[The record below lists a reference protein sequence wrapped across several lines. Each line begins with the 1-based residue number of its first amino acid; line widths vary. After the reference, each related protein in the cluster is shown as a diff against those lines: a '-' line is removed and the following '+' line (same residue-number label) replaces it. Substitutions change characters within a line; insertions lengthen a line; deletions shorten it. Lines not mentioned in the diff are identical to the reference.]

1 VINWL
6 VNSESPERFLKVGV
20 EIEPLVR
27 NEIEDCLSFLDA
39 FLEYHQINK
48 EDQEKTSFIID
59 VETHCCR
66 VMSFGLKN
74 T

>member
-1 VINWL
+1 LINWL

-27 NEIEDCLSFLDA
+27 NEIEDCLSFFYA
-39 FLEYHQINK
+39 FLEYQQINK

-59 VETHCCR
+59 VETHCYR

>member
-1 VINWL
+1 MINWL

-27 NEIEDCLSFLDA
+27 NEIEDCLSFIDA
-39 FLEYHQINK
+39 FLEYQQINK

-59 VETHCCR
+59 VETHCYR

>member
-1 VINWL
+1 

-27 NEIEDCLSFLDA
+27 NEIEDCLGFFDA
-39 FLEYHQINK
+39 FLEYQQINK

-59 VETHCCR
+59 VETHCYR